1 MQNQII
7 EGFRLS
13 PQQKRFWLLKT
24 DGLIEDFAQCAIRIE
39 GQIEVELLR
48 VALQQVCDRHE
59 VLRTRFHRQA
69 GMKFPLQV
77 IAESSHIIWNFVDA
91 SNLSIQ
97 EQSIK
102 VEAIQAKNH
111 YNYSCEEDLAICAD
125 LVKLSAE
132 QHILIIKTPS
142 ICADSWTL
150 KNLVR
155 EISRAYAACLN
166 ATELSEETIQYLQ
179 FSEWQNELI
188 EGEDAA
194 TGKTYWQQQLQ
205 SLSELTLPFEGEF
218 TEKKKFIP
226 AVYAIKIESELI
238 TKLEAI
244 AFRNNVT
251 ISEVLLTCWQ
261 ILLWQLTEESDIV
274 VRTIF
279 DGRKYEE
286 LHEVLG
292 LLAKWLPIRCD
303 VRSQYKFTEV
313 LSQLRSNLQSAS
325 EWQEYFLEDDST
337 VVDFPV
343 SYEFVELL
351 DRHFAGDVSFTLEKQ
366 SICFEPFKLKLT
378 CLQTPESLTAE
389 FQYNTELFDLETIQ
403 AIATQFQTLVA
414 SVVNNPEATVDE
426 LEIISDRIRH
436 QLLVECNNTQINYP
450 QGKLIHQLFEQQVER
465 SLNKIAVVFEQQ
477 QLTYAELNARAN
489 KVARYL
495 QRQGVKAE
503 TLVGI
508 CLERS
513 LDFIVALLGIL
524 KAGGAYLPLD
534 PAFPTAN
541 LAFRLQDAQV
551 SVLLTQTGIFDTE
564 VAQSPKIIYLDADW
578 QAIAQESDTNPNN
591 QLKPENLAYVLY
603 TSGSTG
609 QPKGVAIEHRQIL
622 NYVYAIAEKLQLPA
636 GASFATVSTFAADL
650 GNTAIFPA
658 LCMGGCL
665 HIIAPHKAS
674 DPAALAD
681 YFDRHPID
689 CLKIV
694 PSHLTALLTSS
705 AYNAIL
711 PRQCLVL
718 GGEAVSW
725 DLIKIIQQYAPN
737 CRIINHY
744 GPTETTVGVLTY
756 PLSNQH
762 NYNSKT
768 VPIGRAIANTQVYLL
783 DPQLQ
788 PVPIG
793 VPGELYI
800 GGAGLA
806 RGYLHQ
812 AQLTSEKFVAHPFVE
827 GARLYKTGD
836 RARYLP
842 DRNIEF
848 LGRLDDQVKIRGFR
862 IELGEIETILT
873 QHPEVKQAVVVACED
888 LPGDRILAA
897 YIVPKRKPA
906 PSSNDL
912 RHFLQARLPDY
923 MLPSAFA
930 ILKAFPLTP
939 NGKIDRRALP
949 APERVCP
956 EVAYVAP
963 RSVVEQQLVEIW
975 AKVLGLERVGIH
987 ENFFELGG
995 HSLLLTQLLVQVRDT
1010 FQVDLSLGN
1019 LFEAPTVLRLAERI
1033 EAARQAKSFTSDRDF
1048 VALRAEAVLD
1058 PTIHPDTTKFVLPGS
1073 EKSIFLTGATGFL
1086 GAFLLY
1092 ELLQQTT
1099 ANIYCLVRQ
1108 GKKQLQT
1115 NLESYLL
1122 WDESFSDRIIPVVG
1136 DLAQPLLGLDELQ
1149 FQAIASQ
1156 IDVIYHNG
1164 AWVHHTLPYSTLKA
1178 ANVLGT
1184 QEILR
1189 LASQNQLKP
1198 VHFISTTSVFG
1209 STGHEG
1215 IKVVREQDSLDNSQV
1230 SANGYAQSKW
1240 VAEQLVNTA
1249 RDRGI
1254 PVCIYRP
1261 GRISGHSQTG
1271 VFNPNDFLYKLI
1283 VGCVQ
1288 LGSAPAGDESFD
1300 LAPVDYVSQAIV
1312 YLSKQKASL
1321 NKTFHVV
1328 NLQLLDSN
1336 LLIDSMRSLGYPIQQ
1351 ISYDRWRTELLNIAR
1366 HSPEHPLYP
1375 LVPFFPAR
1383 ESQTQTA
1390 SGELKFDC
1398 QNTLAG
1404 LAGTS
1409 IICPPIDRQ
1418 LLHIY
1423 FSYLIRNGFLNVPK
1437 PCSPLS

>member
-1 MQNQII
+1 MQNQIV

-13 PQQKRFWLLKT
+13 PQQKRLWLLKANS
-24 DGLIEDFAQCAIRIE
+24 LAEDFAQCTIRIE
-39 GQIEVELLR
+39 GQIEVELLQA
-48 VALQQVCDRHE
+48 ALQQVSDRHE

-77 IAESSHIIWNFVDA
+77 IDESCHIIWNFVDDI
-91 SNLSIQ
+91 NLNSQ
-97 EQSIK
+97 EQLVKI
-102 VEAIQAKNH
+102 EEIQAKN
-111 YNYSCEEDLAICAD
+111 NYIYSYEEDLPIRAY
-125 LVKLSAE
+125 LVKFSVE
-132 QHILIIKTPS
+132 KYILIIKVPS

-155 EISRAYAACLN
+155 EISRAYAAGINGLD
-166 ATELSEETIQYLQ
+166 LSDEPIQYLQ

-188 EGEDAA
+188 EGEDAE
-194 TGKTYWQQQLQ
+194 TGKAYWQQQLQ
-205 SLSELTLPFEGEF
+205 SLPVLSLPFEGEF
-218 TEKKKFIP
+218 TEKKRFIP
-226 AVYAIKIESELI
+226 AVYGIKIEPDII
-238 TKLEAI
+238 TRLEAI
-244 AFRNNVT
+244 ALKNNVT

-261 ILLWQLTEESDIV
+261 ILLWRLAGQSDIAIH
-274 VRTIF
+274 TIF
-279 DGRKYEE
+279 NGRKYEE
-286 LHEVLG
+286 LDEVLG
-292 LLAKWLPIRCD
+292 LLAKWLPLRC
-303 VRSQYKFTEV
+303 VVQARYKFTEIV
-313 LSQLRSNLQSAS
+313 SQLKTTLESAS
-325 EWQEYFLEDDST
+325 QWQEYFLEDDDT
-337 VVDFPV
+337 AVGFPI

-351 DRHFAGDVSFTLEKQ
+351 DRHFAGNVSFVLEKQ
-366 SICFEPFKLKLT
+366 FVCCEPFKLKLT
-378 CLQTPESLTAE
+378 CLQTVESLTLE
-389 FQYNTELFDLETIQ
+389 FHYNTKLFDLESIQ
-403 AIATQFQTLVA
+403 SIATQFQTLVA
-414 SVVNNPEATVDE
+414 GAVKNPEATVSE
-426 LEIISDRIRH
+426 LEILSDRVRH
-436 QLLVECNNTQINYP
+436 QLLVECNNTQVNYP
-450 QGKLIHQLFEQQVER
+450 QDRVIYQLFEQQVER
-465 SLNKIAVVFEQQ
+465 SPDNIAVVFEQK
-477 QLTYAELNARAN
+477 QLTYAELNTRAN

-495 QRQGVKAE
+495 QQQGVKAE

-513 LDFIVALLGIL
+513 HDFIIALLGIL

-534 PAFPTAN
+534 PALPTAN
-541 LAFRLQDAQV
+541 LAFRLQDARV
-551 SVLLTQTGIFDTE
+551 SVLLTQTGIFATE
-564 VAQSPKIIYLDADW
+564 VVQSPKIVYLDADW
-578 QAIAQESDTNPNN
+578 HAIAQESDTNPTA

-622 NYVYAIAEKLQLPA
+622 NYAYAIADKLQLPA

-658 LCMGGCL
+658 LCTGGCL
-665 HIIAPHKAS
+665 HIISPHKAS

-681 YFDRHPID
+681 YFHRHPID

-694 PSHLTALLTSS
+694 PSHLAALLTSS
-705 AYNAIL
+705 AYRAVL

-725 DLIKIIQQYAPN
+725 DLIKLIRQYAPN

-756 PLSNQH
+756 PVSSQQS

-783 DPQLQ
+783 DSQLQ

-812 AQLTSEKFVAHPFVE
+812 SQTAEKFVAHPFVE

-842 DRNIEF
+842 DRTIEF
-848 LGRLDDQVKIRGFR
+848 LGRLDNQIKIRGFR
-862 IELGEIETILT
+862 IELGEIETVLT
-873 QHPEVKQAVVVACED
+873 QHPEVHQAVVVARED

-906 PSSNDL
+906 PTTNDL

-963 RSVVEQQLVEIW
+963 RSPVEQQLAEIW

-987 ENFFELGG
+987 DNFFELGG

-1019 LFEAPTVLRLAERI
+1019 LFEAPTVSGLAERI
-1033 EAARQAKSFTSDRDF
+1033 EAAEQTKSFTNERDF
-1048 VALRAEAVLD
+1048 AVLSVEAVLD
-1058 PTIHPDTTKFVLPGS
+1058 PTIRPDTTKFAFPSS
-1073 EKSIFLTGATGFL
+1073 ENSIFLTGATGFL

-1099 ANIYCLVRQ
+1099 ADIYCLVRQ

-1122 WDESFSDRIIPVVG
+1122 WDESFGDRIIPVVG
-1136 DLAQPLLGLDELQ
+1136 DLSQPLLGLGEAQ
-1149 FQAIASQ
+1149 FRAIASQ

-1189 LASQNQLKP
+1189 LASQIKLKP

-1209 STGHEG
+1209 STGHTG
-1215 IKVVREQDSLDNSQV
+1215 IRVVREQDSLDNSQV

-1240 VAEQLVNTA
+1240 VAEKLVNTA

-1288 LGSAPAGDESFD
+1288 LGSAPEGGASFD

-1312 YLSKQKASL
+1312 YLSRQQASL

-1328 NLQLLDSN
+1328 NPHPLHSN
-1336 LLIDSMRSLGYPIQQ
+1336 LLIDSLRSLGYPIQQ
-1351 ISYDRWRTELLNIAR
+1351 IPYDRWRTELLNIAR
-1366 HSPEHPLYP
+1366 HSPEHALYP
-1375 LVPFFPAR
+1375 LVPFFPAS
-1383 ESQTQTA
+1383 ESQAQTT

-1409 IICPPIDRQ
+1409 IVCPPIDNQ

-1423 FSYLIRNGFLNVPK
+1423 FSYLMRNGFLIPSCV
-1437 PCSPLS
+1437 

>member
-1 MQNQII
+1 MQNQIF

-13 PQQKRFWLLKT
+13 LQQKRLWLLKA
-24 DGLIEDFAQCAIRIE
+24 DGIVEDFAQCTLRIE
-39 GQIEVELLR
+39 GQIEVELLKAAVR
-48 VALQQVCDRHE
+48 QVSDRHE

-77 IAESSHIIWNFVDA
+77 IAESCHVIWDFVDI
-91 SNLSIQ
+91 SNLNIQ
-97 EQSIK
+97 ERLFKIEEVLANK
-102 VEAIQAKNH
+102 K
-111 YNYSCEEDLAICAD
+111 YNYSYEELPIYNN
-125 LVKLSAE
+125 LVKLSVE
-132 QHILIIKTPS
+132 EYLLIINVPS

-155 EISRAYAACLN
+155 EISRAYAACMN
-166 ATELSEETIQYLQ
+166 GSELSDEPIQYLQ
-179 FSEWQNELI
+179 FSEWQHELI
-188 EGEDAA
+188 EGEDAE

-205 SLSELTLPFEGEF
+205 SLPVLTLPFEGEF

-226 AVYAIKIESELI
+226 AVYATKIEPDI
-238 TKLEAI
+238 VTKLEAI
-244 AFRNNVT
+244 ALQNNVT
-251 ISEVLLTCWQ
+251 ISEVLLACWQ
-261 ILLWQLTEESDIV
+261 ILLWRLTEQSEIV
-274 VRTIF
+274 IHTIF
-279 DGRKYEE
+279 NGRKYEE

-313 LSQLRSNLQSAS
+313 LSQLKSNLQSAS
-325 EWQEYFLEDDST
+325 EWQEYFLEDDDT
-337 VVDFPV
+337 AVGDFPV
-343 SYEFVELL
+343 SYEFVEWF
-351 DRHFAGDVSFTLEKQ
+351 DRHFAGNISFTLEKR
-366 SICFEPFKLKLT
+366 SICFEAFKLKLT
-378 CLQTPESLTAE
+378 CLQTPESIIAD
-389 FQYNTELFDLETIQ
+389 FYYDTELFELESVKSF
-403 AIATQFQTLVA
+403 AAQFQTLLTNI
-414 SVVNNPEATVDE
+414 VNNSKATVN
-426 LEIISDRIRH
+426 EIDILSVRVRH

-450 QGKLIHQLFEQQVER
+450 QDKLIHQLFEQQVER
-465 SLNKIAVVFEQQ
+465 LPDKIAVVFEQQ
-477 QLTYAELNARAN
+477 QLTYTELNNHAN

-513 LDFIVALLGIL
+513 LDCIVALLGIL

-534 PAFPTAN
+534 PALPTAN
-541 LAFRLQDAQV
+541 LSFRLHDAQV
-551 SVLLTQTGIFDTE
+551 SVLITQTGILETE
-564 VAQSPKIIYLDADW
+564 VVQSAKIIYLDADW
-578 QAIAQESDTNPNN
+578 QAIAQELDNNPTA
-591 QLKPENLAYVLY
+591 QLEPENLAYVLY

-622 NYVYAIAEKLQLPA
+622 NYVYAIADKLQLPA

-658 LCMGGCL
+658 LCMGECL
-665 HIIAPHKAS
+665 HIISPHKVS

-681 YFDRHPID
+681 YFERHPID

-694 PSHLTALLTSS
+694 PSHLVALLTSS
-705 AYNAIL
+705 AYRTIL

-725 DLIKIIQQYAPN
+725 DLINTIRQYAPN

-744 GPTETTVGVLTY
+744 GPTETTVGVITY
-756 PLSNQH
+756 PVSNQH
-762 NYNSKT
+762 SYNSKT

-783 DPQLQ
+783 DSQLQ

-812 AQLTSEKFVAHPFVE
+812 AQLTSEKFIAHPFVE
-827 GARLYKTGD
+827 GGKLYKTGD
-836 RARYLP
+836 RGRYLP
-842 DRNIEF
+842 DRSIEF
-848 LGRLDDQVKIRGFR
+848 LGRLDDQVKIRGYR
-862 IELGEIETILT
+862 IELGEIETVLT
-873 QHPEVKQAVVVACED
+873 QHPEVHQAVVVARKD
-888 LPGDRILAA
+888 LPGDRILVA

-906 PSSNDL
+906 PSSSDL

-923 MLPSAFA
+923 MLPAAFA
-930 ILKAFPLTP
+930 ILKAFPLTA
-939 NGKIDRRALP
+939 NGKINRRALP

-956 EVAYVAP
+956 EIAYVAP
-963 RSVVEQQLVEIW
+963 RSPVEQQLAEIW

-995 HSLLLTQLLVQVRDT
+995 HSLLLTQLLVQVRDR

-1019 LFEAPTVLRLAERI
+1019 LFEAPTVLGLAEKI
-1033 EAARQAKSFTSDRDF
+1033 EAAQQTRSSIADRDF
-1048 VALRAEAVLD
+1048 VTLSAEAVLD
-1058 PTIHPDTTKFVLPGS
+1058 PTIRPNTARSTFPSS

-1092 ELLQQTT
+1092 ELLRQTT
-1099 ANIYCLVRQ
+1099 AEIYCLVRQ
-1108 GKKQLQT
+1108 SGKKQLQT

-1122 WDESFSDRIIPVVG
+1122 WDESFSGRIIPVVG
-1136 DLAQPLLGLDELQ
+1136 DLAQPLLGLDEAEFRAL
-1149 FQAIASQ
+1149 ASQ

-1164 AWVHHTLPYSTLKA
+1164 AWVHHTLPYSMLKA

-1189 LASQNQLKP
+1189 LASQIQLKP

-1209 STGHEG
+1209 SSERAG
-1215 IKVVREQDSLDNSQV
+1215 IKVVREQDSLDDSQV

-1240 VAEQLVNTA
+1240 VAEKLVNTA

-1271 VFNPNDFLYKLI
+1271 VFNANDFLYKLI

-1288 LGSAPAGDESFD
+1288 LGSAPAGGTSFD

-1312 YLSKQKASL
+1312 YLSQQKASL
-1321 NKTFHVV
+1321 NKTFHIV
-1328 NLQLLDSN
+1328 NPQPLHSN
-1336 LLIDSMRSLGYPIQQ
+1336 LLIDSMRSLGYPIQE
-1351 ISYDRWRTELLNIAR
+1351 ILYDRWRTKLLNIAR

-1383 ESQTQTA
+1383 ESQAETA

-1398 QNTLAG
+1398 QNTLTG
-1404 LAGTS
+1404 LAGTA
-1409 IICPPIDRQ
+1409 IVCPPIDRQ

-1423 FSYLIRNGFLNVPK
+1423 FSYLMRHGFLNVPQQ
-1437 PCSPLS
+1437 SGIS

>member
-1 MQNQII
+1 MQNHVV
-7 EGFRLS
+7 EGFRIS
-13 PQQKRFWLLKT
+13 PQQKRLWLLKA
-24 DGLIEDFAQCAIRIE
+24 DGLVDDFALCTIRIE
-39 GQIEVELLR
+39 GQIEVELLQ
-48 VALQQVCDRHE
+48 VALQQVSDRHE
-59 VLRTRFHRQA
+59 VLRTSFHRQT

-77 IAESSHIIWNFVDA
+77 IAESYHVIWNFVDL
-91 SNLSIQ
+91 SNSNIR
-97 EQSIK
+97 EQLVKI
-102 VEAIQAKNH
+102 EEIQAKNN
-111 YNYSCEEDLAICAD
+111 YNYSYEKDLPICAY
-125 LVKLSAE
+125 LVKLAAK
-132 QHILIIKTPS
+132 QHILIVKVLS
-142 ICADSWTL
+142 ICTDSWTL

-155 EISRAYAACLN
+155 EISRTYAACMN
-166 ATELSEETIQYLQ
+166 AAELSDEPVQYLQ
-179 FSEWQNELI
+179 FSEWHNELL
-188 EGEDAA
+188 EGEDAE
-194 TGKTYWQQQLQ
+194 TGKAYWQQQLQ
-205 SLSELTLPFEGEF
+205 SLSELTLPFERES
-218 TEKKKFIP
+218 TDKKKFIP
-226 AVYAIKIESELI
+226 AVYAVKIEPDII

-244 AFRNNVT
+244 ALQNNVT
-251 ISEVLLTCWQ
+251 NSELLLTCWQ
-261 ILLWQLTEESDIV
+261 ILLWQLTQQSDIAIH
-274 VRTIF
+274 TIF
-279 DGRKYEE
+279 NGRKYEE

-292 LLAKWLPIRCD
+292 LLAKWLPVRC
-303 VRSQYKFTEV
+303 VLQAQYKFTEV
-313 LSQLRSNLQSAS
+313 LSQLKTNLESAS
-325 EWQEYFLEDDST
+325 EWQEYFLEDNDT
-337 VVDFPV
+337 AVDFPV

-351 DRHFAGDVSFTLEKQ
+351 DRHFAGDVSFAIEKQ
-366 SICFEPFKLKLT
+366 FVCFEPFKLKLT
-378 CLQTPESLTAE
+378 CLQTEESLTAE
-389 FQYNTELFDLETIQ
+389 FHYNTELFDLASIQ
-403 AIATQFQTLVA
+403 ALAEQFQTLVA
-414 SVVNNPEATVDE
+414 SAVNNPAATVNE
-426 LEIISDRIRH
+426 LEILSDRVRH
-436 QLLVECNNTQINYP
+436 QLLVECNNPQINYP
-450 QGKLIHQLFEQQVER
+450 QDKLIHQLFEQQVER
-465 SLNKIAVVFEQQ
+465 SPDKIAVVFEQQ

-489 KVARYL
+489 QLARYL
-495 QRQGVKAE
+495 QHQGVKAE

-534 PAFPTAN
+534 PAFPAAN
-541 LAFRLQDAQV
+541 LAFRLQDARV
-551 SVLLTQTGIFDTE
+551 SILITQTGILTTE
-564 VAQSPKIIYLDADW
+564 VVQSAKIIYLDADW
-578 QAIAQESDTNPNN
+578 QAIAQESNTNPTN

-609 QPKGVAIEHRQIL
+609 QPKGIAIEHRQIL
-622 NYVYAIAEKLQLPA
+622 NYVYAIADKLQLPA

-650 GNTAIFPA
+650 GNTAILPA
-658 LCMGGCL
+658 LCTGGCL
-665 HIIAPHKAS
+665 HIISLHKAS
-674 DPAALAD
+674 DPAALAN
-681 YFDRHPID
+681 YCDRHPID

-694 PSHLTALLTSS
+694 PSHLAALLTSS
-705 AYNAIL
+705 AYRAIL

-718 GGEAVSW
+718 GGEAVRW
-725 DLIKIIQQYAPN
+725 DLINTIRQYAPN

-756 PLSNQH
+756 PVSNQH
-762 NYNSKT
+762 SHNSKT

-812 AQLTSEKFVAHPFVE
+812 SQLTSEKFVAHPFVE
-827 GARLYKTGD
+827 GTKLYRTGD

-842 DRNIEF
+842 DRSIEF
-848 LGRLDDQVKIRGFR
+848 LGRLDEQVKIRGFR
-862 IELGEIETILT
+862 IELGEIETVLT
-873 QHPEVKQAVVVACED
+873 QHPEVHQAVVVARED

-897 YIVPKRKPA
+897 YIIPKRKPA
-906 PSSNDL
+906 PTNNDL

-939 NGKIDRRALP
+939 NGKINRRALP
-949 APERVCP
+949 APERVCS

-963 RSVVEQQLVEIW
+963 RSPVEQQLAEIW

-987 ENFFELGG
+987 DNFFELGG
-995 HSLLLTQLLVQVRDT
+995 HSLLLTQLLVQVRDM

-1019 LFEAPTVLRLAERI
+1019 LFEAPTISGLAERI
-1033 EAARQAKSFTSDRDF
+1033 EAAQQARSFTGRDYT
-1048 VALRAEAVLD
+1048 ALSAEAVLD
-1058 PTIHPDTTKFVLPGS
+1058 PTIRPDTTQFVSPGS

-1136 DLAQPLLGLDELQ
+1136 DLAQPLLGLDEAQ
-1149 FQAIASQ
+1149 FQVIASQ

-1189 LASQNQLKP
+1189 LASQIKLKP

-1209 STGHEG
+1209 SSGDAG
-1215 IKVVREQDSLDNSQV
+1215 IKVVREGDSLDNSQV

-1271 VFNPNDFLYKLI
+1271 VFNANDFLYKLI

-1288 LGSAPAGDESFD
+1288 LGSAPAGGASFD

-1312 YLSKQKASL
+1312 YLSKQKVSL

-1328 NLQLLDSN
+1328 NPHPLHSN

-1351 ISYDRWRTELLNIAR
+1351 ISYERWRTELLNIAR
-1366 HSPEHPLYP
+1366 HSPEHALYP
-1375 LVPFFPAR
+1375 LVPFFPAM

-1398 QNTLAG
+1398 QNTLTG

-1409 IICPPIDRQ
+1409 IVCPPIDRK

-1423 FSYLIRNGFLNVPK
+1423 FSYLMRHGFLNVPQ
-1437 PCSPLS
+1437 PSGIS